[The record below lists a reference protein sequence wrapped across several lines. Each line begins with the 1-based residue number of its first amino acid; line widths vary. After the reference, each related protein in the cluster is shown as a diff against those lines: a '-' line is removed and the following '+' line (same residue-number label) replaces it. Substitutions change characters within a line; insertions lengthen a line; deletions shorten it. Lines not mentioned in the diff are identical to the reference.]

1 MPKKSADKG
10 RGDES
15 FDGCIEWAEIVV
27 YLKEDESKMSG
38 MILKQLPAL
47 LQETLQNL
55 DEDIKEIDEQYK
67 ELLALPTETPSIQIL
82 SNI

>member
-1 MPKKSADKG
+1 
-10 RGDES
+10 
-15 FDGCIEWAEIVV
+15 
-27 YLKEDESKMSG
+27 

-67 ELLALPTETPSIQIL
+67 ELLALPTENPSV
-82 SNI
+82 